1 MNLNAIVSGAV
12 GAVNPRVPLSLQV
25 STGSTVGTDFK
36 PVPSYAPAVTVM
48 GQVQP
53 MTWRDLQQTD
63 ALNLQGTRKAV
74 YLDGNIEGLVR
85 VNSQGGDLITA
96 PDGSIY
102 LVALVLEA
110 WPTWTKCA
118 VTLQN
123 GS

>member
-25 STGSTVGTDFK
+25 SQGSTVGADFK

-53 MTWRDLQQTD
+53 MTWRDIQMTD
-63 ALNLQGTRKAV
+63 GLNLTGTRRV
-74 YLDGNIEGLVR
+74 IYLDGNFDGIVR
-85 VNSQGGDLITA
+85 VSAKGGDLIST
-96 PDGSIY
+96 PSGEIY
-102 LVALVLEA
+102 LVAMVLET
-110 WPTWTKCA
+110 WPDFCKVA
-118 VTLQN
+118 ATLQD